1 MGESTLTTVARVLLT
16 WMLADVRG
24 HVTPRAE
31 EAGENVNKTLARLF
45 GPAVWAY
52 SGIGV
57 DEIIGRKILHFGAD
71 LIVDMFGN
79 SLQ

>member
-45 GPAVWAY
+45 GP
-52 SGIGV
+52 IP
-57 DEIIGRKILHFGAD
+57 E
-71 LIVDMFGN
+71 
-79 SLQ
+79 